1 MDQAG
6 IWVRRQKGQVRSQV
20 QRRCTSCMAFAGD
33 FPSWSLSFLICVP
46 GPVLV
51 AGSLTVTEQTQSCLW
66 GPSGPEGRQSVDK

>member
-33 FPSWSLSFLICVP
+33 FPSWSLSFLICKM
-46 GPVLV
+46 G
-51 AGSLTVTEQTQSCLW
+51 W
-66 GPSGPEGRQSVDK
+66 